1 MEARTTL
8 ITGGA
13 KRLGKAMATHLAAHG
28 YNVILH
34 YNKSVNEASALAEKL
49 ESHYAVKVTL
59 WKADLNYLST
69 NNLSDLPNFDLLIN
83 NASLFEQDYFHNC
96 EPELLQRHHNIN
108 FFAPILLM
116 QHLSKQGLASSNI
129 INIVD
134 SYAYKYEKGFF
145 SYINSKRALSE
156 LTKHAAVLLA
166 PNIRVNAIAL
176 GYILKGERE
185 SEQHFL
191 NAQKK
196 ALLPN
201 NPATTEQLLKA
212 IDFLL
217 TMECL
222 TGQILM
228 LDGGAHLAQ
237 NVCD

>member
-13 KRLGKAMATHLAAHG
+13 KRLGKAMATHLAVRG
-28 YNVILH
+28 YNIILH
-34 YNKSVNEASALAEKL
+34 YNKSANEANALAEMLQKN
-49 ESHYAVKVTL
+49 YAVKVIL
-59 WKADLNYLST
+59 WQADLNSLSAA
-69 NNLSDLPNFDLLIN
+69 NLENLPNFDILIN
-83 NASLFEQDYFHNC
+83 NASLFEQDYFSNC
-96 EPELLQRHHNIN
+96 EKESLQRHYNIN

-116 QHLSKQGLASSNI
+116 QRLAEHALSGLNI

-145 SYINSKRALSE
+145 SYINSKRALNE

-191 NAQKK
+191 DAQKR
-196 ALLPN
+196 ALLPD
-201 NPATTEQLLKA
+201 NPATIKQLLKT
-212 IDFLL
+212 IDFILA
-217 TMECL
+217 MDCL
-222 TGQILM
+222 TGQTLM

-237 NVCD
+237 NICD